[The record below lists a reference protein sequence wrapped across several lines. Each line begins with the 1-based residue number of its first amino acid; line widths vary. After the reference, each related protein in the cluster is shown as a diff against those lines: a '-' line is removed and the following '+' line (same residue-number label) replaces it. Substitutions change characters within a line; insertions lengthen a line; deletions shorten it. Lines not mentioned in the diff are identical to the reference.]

1 MDKNFGELVQTYLTI
16 RNERDR
22 IDAEYKANVE
32 ALNKDLDVL
41 SRSMLKICNDINAN
55 SIKTPQGTILKQ
67 LKERFICSDRD
78 SLNKFI
84 RETGAVELFESRIHQ
99 GNFKQFMSEKSDEGL
114 PEGVNVMREF
124 TISVRKPKND

>member
-99 GNFKQFMSEKSDEGL
+99 GNFKQFMSERS
-114 PEGVNVMREF
+114 
-124 TISVRKPKND
+124 

>member
-99 GNFKQFMSEKSDEGL
+99 GNFKQFMSERFDEGL